1 MKKQYK
7 CYNCEKLF
15 ERYECHVR
23 NPSRVFCSTECSNK
37 YMSVTNS
44 GENNPNYKHGKY
56 YNPVCMCGNTKDP
69 RSKQCSTC
77 SRKSK
82 GVGVIDVRTDEEIID
97 VVKECNS
104 YSQVSKTLSVTREW
118 VTKKIKH
125 LDIDISHFVPC
136 SHRPYDKKLVL
147 SKDSKVSSG
156 TLKRHIIDN
165 NIIEYICHKCGNRG
179 RWGGEEL
186 ILELHHLDGIR
197 NNNEVDNL
205 EFLCPNC
212 HAQTETH
219 RGKNNKDK
227 NRVGEK

>member
-44 GENNPNYKHGKY
+44 
-56 YNPVCMCGNTKDP
+56 
-69 RSKQCSTC
+69 
-77 SRKSK
+77 
-82 GVGVIDVRTDEEIID
+82 
-97 VVKECNS
+97 
-104 YSQVSKTLSVTREW
+104 
-118 VTKKIKH
+118 
-125 LDIDISHFVPC
+125 